1 MNGGLGLGFNTAV
14 INAVKNPSIWKI
26 DEESERTTCK
36 TDLEVKILIQPILIQ
51 FYHV

>member
-1 MNGGLGLGFNTAV
+1 MNQGLGLGFNTAV

-26 DEESERTTCK
+26 DEESDCTTCK
-36 TDLEVKILIQPILIQ
+36 IVLEVKVLIQPILIQ

>member
-26 DEESERTTCK
+26 DEESEHTTCK
-36 TDLEVKILIQPILIQ
+36 TDLEMKMII
-51 FYHV
+51 